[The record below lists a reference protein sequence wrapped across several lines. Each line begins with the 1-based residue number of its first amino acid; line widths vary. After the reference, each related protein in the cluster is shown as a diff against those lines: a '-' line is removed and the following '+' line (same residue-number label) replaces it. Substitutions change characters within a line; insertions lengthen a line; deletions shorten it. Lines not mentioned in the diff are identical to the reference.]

1 MQKDIRFLLIF
12 LVIAIGILVWAQ
24 SYQCVSNNLNDQST
38 TRTGSNVVDNFDN
51 YNNRNNY
58 NNFEHF
64 QTDNKNLRQLN
75 NMTGTNSLNKKEAN
89 DEQRSIRENKL
100 MTSKIVDKILQ
111 NSESNDLD
119 KKSRFFDRSLSE
131 ELSFSNKSKLR
142 AELDDEL
149 NSNFDNGSDLLTN
162 PLIDDVN
169 TERDSLMDPDQKVL
183 DKLIKEVNT
192 GNDLVVD
199 NARSDLYRSK
209 ARSIN
214 SAKKYRNISY
224 KDSDYRYDFNEDG
237 SPSQTSQDELNS
249 LYDNALVFRNNEY
262 NSNGNFTGMS
272 DDGNQNYGNANLND
286 FKPSGPQTQQEK
298 IMQLYNSNEYLPN
311 NSMLDKQLTKGFQI
325 LDNPV
330 AVSNPNLI
338 PVLKSI
344 PVSSTMGSNK
354 NQTYDIRAEP
364 PCPKTVVS
372 PFLNSSIMP
381 DIYSTQR
388 GCL

>member
-1 MQKDIRFLLIF
+1 MQKDIKFLLVF
-12 LVIAIGILVWAQ
+12 LIIAIGVLVWLQ
-24 SYQCVSNNLNDQST
+24 CYQCNPVPNTGKLSATNTNEHFTTDNIVQSSNNARGLARKESSDI
-38 TRTGSNVVDNFDN
+38 SN
-51 YNNRNNY
+51 
-58 NNFEHF
+58 
-64 QTDNKNLRQLN
+64 
-75 NMTGTNSLNKKEAN
+75 S
-89 DEQRSIRENKL
+89 SRENQA
-100 MTSKIVDKILQ
+100 MTSKIVDNILKKSQ
-111 NSESNDLD
+111 TNDLS

-131 ELSFSNKSKLR
+131 ELSSR
-142 AELDDEL
+142 ASSE
-149 NSNFDNGSDLLTN
+149 SDNLSN
-162 PLIDDVN
+162 PLVDDLN
-169 TERDSLMDPDQKVL
+169 TETNSLMNPDQQVL

-199 NARSDLYRSK
+199 NPRSELYRSK

-214 SAKKYRNISY
+214 SAKKYRKVSY

-249 LYDNALVFRNNEY
+249 LYDDALVFRNNEY
-262 NSNGNFTGMS
+262 NTNGNFTGMS
-272 DDGNQNYGNANLND
+272 DDNEQNYGNANLND

-298 IMQLYNSNEYLPN
+298 VMQLYNSNEYLPN
-311 NSMLDKQLTKGFQI
+311 NNMLDKQLTKGFQI

-330 AVSNPNLI
+330 SVSNPNLI

-344 PVSSTMGSNK
+344 PVSSVMGSNK
-354 NQTYDIRAEP
+354 NQTYDIRSEP

>member
-1 MQKDIRFLLIF
+1 MLKDIKFLLVF
-12 LVIAIGILVWAQ
+12 LIIAIGVLVWLQ
-24 SYQCVSNNLNDQST
+24 CYQCKPVPNTGKLNAANTNEPFTVNNVHLNVPSSNGSKNAPN
-38 TRTGSNVVDNFDN
+38 SNVPNGVRGLD
-51 YNNRNNY
+51 R
-58 NNFEHF
+58 
-64 QTDNKNLRQLN
+64 KNSMDKMR
-75 NMTGTNSLNKKEAN
+75 SSKEN
-89 DEQRSIRENKL
+89 QVV
-100 MTSKIVDKILQ
+100 TSKIVDNILK
-111 NSESNDLD
+111 NSNSNPNDLSD
-119 KKSRFFDRSLSE
+119 KSRFFDRSLSE
-131 ELSFSNKSKLR
+131 EL
-142 AELDDEL
+142 
-149 NSNFDNGSDLLTN
+149 NSNLSNSSNDDLSN
-162 PLIDDVN
+162 PLVDDVN
-169 TERDSLMDPDQKVL
+169 TDRDSLSNPDQQVL

-199 NARSDLYRSK
+199 NPRSELYKSRS
-209 ARSIN
+209 RSIN
-214 SAKKYRNISY
+214 SAKKYRKISY

-249 LYDNALVFRNNEY
+249 LYDSALVFRNNEY
-262 NSNGNFTGMS
+262 NTNNNYTGMS
-272 DDGNQNYGNANLND
+272 DDNDQTYGNANLND

-298 IMQLYNSNEYLPN
+298 VMQLYNSNEYLPN
-311 NSMLDKQLTKGFQI
+311 NTMLDKQLTKGFQI

-344 PVSSTMGSNK
+344 PVSSVMGSNK

>member
-1 MQKDIRFLLIF
+1 MQKDIRFLLVF
-12 LVIAIGILVWAQ
+12 LIIAIGVLVWLQ
-24 SYQCVSNNLNDQST
+24 CYQCNPVPN
-38 TRTGSNVVDNFDN
+38 TGKLSAINTN
-51 YNNRNNY
+51 
-58 NNFEHF
+58 EHF
-64 QTDNKNLRQLN
+64 TTNNTIQPSNKLRGL
-75 NMTGTNSLNKKEAN
+75 TKK
-89 DEQRSIRENKL
+89 DSSDSSKSSRENQVI
-100 MTSKIVDKILQ
+100 TSKIVDNILK
-111 NSESNDLD
+111 NSNSNSNANTNSNDLS

-131 ELSFSNKSKLR
+131 ELSSREST
-142 AELDDEL
+142 E
-149 NSNFDNGSDLLTN
+149 SDNLSN
-162 PLIDDVN
+162 PLVDDLN
-169 TERDSLMDPDQKVL
+169 TETDKLMNPDQQVL
-183 DKLIKEVNT
+183 DKLIREVNT

-199 NARSDLYRSK
+199 NPRSELYRSRS
-209 ARSIN
+209 RSIN

-224 KDSDYRYDFNEDG
+224 KDSDYRYDFNNDG

-249 LYDNALVFRNNEY
+249 LYDDALVFRNNEY
-262 NSNGNFTGMS
+262 NTNGNFTGMS
-272 DDGNQNYGNANLND
+272 DDNEQTYGNANLND

-298 IMQLYNSNEYLPN
+298 VMQLYNSNEYLPN
-311 NSMLDKQLTKGFQI
+311 NNMLDKQLTKGFQI

-344 PVSSTMGSNK
+344 PVSSVMGSNK
-354 NQTYDIRAEP
+354 NQTYDIRSEP

>member
-1 MQKDIRFLLIF
+1 MQKDIRFLLVF
-12 LVIAIGILVWAQ
+12 LIIAIGVLVWLQ
-24 SYQCVSNNLNDQST
+24 CYQCNTGNSSNPVPNKGKLNASNTQENFMTDTQNNSKQSQ
-38 TRTGSNVVDNFDN
+38 GSN
-51 YNNRNNY
+51 R
-58 NNFEHF
+58 
-64 QTDNKNLRQLN
+64 L
-75 NMTGTNSLNKKEAN
+75 MGLNKKEAR
-89 DEQRSIRENKL
+89 DEQRSVKENQ
-100 MTSKIVDKILQ
+100 MVTSKIVDKILQ
-111 NSESNDLD
+111 NSESNNLS
-119 KKSRFFDRSLSE
+119 KKSRFFDRTLSE
-131 ELSFSNKSKLR
+131 ELSSANDSDS
-142 AELDDEL
+142 ELDNL
-149 NSNFDNGSDLLTN
+149 SN
-162 PLIDDVN
+162 PLVEDVN
-169 TERDSLMDPDQKVL
+169 TERNSLMDPDQKVL
-183 DKLIKEVNT
+183 DKLIREVNT
-192 GNDLVVD
+192 GNDLIVD
-199 NARSDLYRSK
+199 NARSDLYRSRSK
-209 ARSIN
+209 SIN
-214 SAKKYRNISY
+214 SANKYRKISY

-262 NSNGNFTGMS
+262 NTNGDFTGMS
-272 DDGNQNYGNANLND
+272 DDGDQTYGNANLND

-298 IMQLYNSNEYLPN
+298 VMQLYNSNEYLPN

-330 AVSNPNLI
+330 SVSNPNLI